1 MVTMG
6 EKNAARM
13 NSTPVVTEVRPVRPP
28 SAAPEVDS
36 TKVVMEETPM
46 KPPTAAAAEST
57 IRISLISSTLPSSVR
72 NSPCLATA
80 IAVPMVSKKS
90 LMSSENE
97 MTRSAGSVRTLTMA
111 GTPPASAMGPPMLEK
126 SSGAMIPVG
135 AWVTPRGIP
144 AMTATTMPMSS
155 EPGTLRQARATV
167 TRMEMMPTMK
177 VGEVMSPRPT
187 SVPAP
192 AVIMPA
198 SHRPIMAMNRP
209 RPTEMA

>member
-1 MVTMG
+1 
-6 EKNAARM
+6 
-13 NSTPVVTEVRPVRPP
+13 
-28 SAAPEVDS
+28 
-36 TKVVMEETPM
+36 M

-57 IRISLISSTLPSSVR
+57 IRISLIFSTLPSSVR

-97 MTRSAGSVRTLTMA
+97 MTRSVGSVRTLTMA

-155 EPGTLRQARATV
+155 EPGDVAAGEGDCHQDGDDADD
-167 TRMEMMPTMK
+167 EG
-177 VGEVMSPRPT
+177 GEVMSPRPT